1 MELRIDA
8 GPRLVTVAHP
18 SDAKENDKAM
28 ASTSNNV
35 GGDRAY
41 ARRLRDFLH
50 DCAGSAACEEIDRIR
65 EALALLDGVGIDGA
79 IPLDRVRID
88 AMLECGAAMS
98 AVLEIIGPD
107 MPFMLSR
114 GSHDTCLATVVPPGG
129 SEEAIAEGSTLA
141 LAMLAGHVA
150 AVLAKGE
157 RAPHAADVQLA
168 STSIRLH

>member
-1 MELRIDA
+1 M
-8 GPRLVTVAHP
+8 AHP
-18 SDAKENDKAM
+18 SDAKDNDKAM
-28 ASTSNNV
+28 ASTSNSV
-35 GGDRAY
+35 GSDRVH

-50 DCAGSAACEEIDRIR
+50 DCAGSAACEEIDRIH
-65 EALALLDGVGIDGA
+65 EALHLLSGSGVDGA
-79 IPLDRVRID
+79 VPLDRVRIN
-88 AMLECGAAMS
+88 AMLDCGAGMS

-114 GSHDTCLATVVPPGG
+114 GGHDTCLATVVPPGG

-157 RAPHAADVQLA
+157 RGAHAADVPLA
-168 STSIRLH
+168 SASIRLH

>member
-1 MELRIDA
+1 
-8 GPRLVTVAHP
+8 
-18 SDAKENDKAM
+18 M
-28 ASTSNNV
+28 ASTSKSV
-35 GGDRAY
+35 GGDRAHT
-41 ARRLRDFLH
+41 RRLRDFLH

-65 EALALLDGVGIDGA
+65 EALALLNGSGIDGA
-79 IPLDRVRID
+79 VPLDRVRID
-88 AMLECGAAMS
+88 AMLECGAGMS

-157 RAPHAADVQLA
+157 RAAPVAEVQMAAA
-168 STSIRLH
+168 SARLH